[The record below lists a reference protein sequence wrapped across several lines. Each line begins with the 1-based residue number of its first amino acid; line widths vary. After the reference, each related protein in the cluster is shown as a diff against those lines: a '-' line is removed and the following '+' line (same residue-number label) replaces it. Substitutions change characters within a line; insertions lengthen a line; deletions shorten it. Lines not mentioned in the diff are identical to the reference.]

1 MNNKGTI
8 LIVDDNKSVLNSLN
22 LFLKHKVDKVIT
34 CSNPNQ
40 ILSLLK
46 RENIDLVLLDM
57 NFSAGVN
64 SGNEGI
70 FWLREIHKAAP
81 QMVVILITA
90 YGDIELAVN
99 AMKEGA
105 NDFILKPWDNQKLLA
120 TILNGIELSQSRKE
134 VSDLKQ
140 KTKQLIEDTNT
151 NYQDFIGKSPAM
163 IEMFKTIEK
172 VAKTDANIL
181 ILGENGTGKEMV
193 ARHIHMLS
201 KRSDKIFLGV
211 DLGSLSESLFESE
224 LFGHTKGAFTDARE
238 DRQGRFQTASNGTLF
253 LDEIG
258 NISPAMQSKM
268 LSVIQNKT
276 ITPIG
281 SNKSTPV
288 DVRLICATNQN
299 LQEMVKQGAFR
310 EDLLYRINTIQIN
323 IPPLRERGNDIAELA
338 NFFLKKYAD
347 KYDKP
352 RLSINEKAL
361 GKLCD
366 YPWPGNVRELSH
378 CIERAVILSDK
389 DVLSPSE
396 FFLNDDL
403 SFNDLSNNPMTLDE
417 AEKILIGNSIKRNK
431 GNLSNVARELKIGRQ
446 TLYRKM
452 EKYNL

>member
-1 MNNKGTI
+1 MNHKGKI
-8 LIVDDNKSVLNSLN
+8 LIVDDNKSVLSSLN
-22 LFLKHKVDKVIT
+22 LFLKHKVEKVIT

-40 ILSLLK
+40 ILSL
-46 RENIDLVLLDM
+46 IDTEDIDVVLLDM

-64 SGNEGI
+64 TGNEGI
-70 FWLREIHKAAP
+70 FWLHEIHKNYP
-81 QMVVILITA
+81 KMVVTLITA

-105 NDFILKPWDNQKLLA
+105 NDFVLKPWDNQKLLA
-120 TILNGIELSQSRKE
+120 TIQNGIELSQSRKE
-134 VSDLKQ
+134 VNILKQ

-163 IEMFKTIEK
+163 LEMFKTIEK
-172 VAKTDANIL
+172 VARTDANIL

-193 ARHIHMLS
+193 ARHIHKLS
-201 KRSDKIFLGV
+201 KRFDKIFLGV

-224 LFGHTKGAFTDARE
+224 LFGHIKGAFTDARE
-238 DRQGRFQTASNGTLF
+238 DRQGRFQTASEGTLF

-281 SNKSTPV
+281 SNKSIPV

-299 LQEMVKQGAFR
+299 LQDMVKQGGFR
-310 EDLLYRINTIQIN
+310 EDLLYRINTIQIK
-323 IPPLRERGNDIAELA
+323 IPPLRERGNDIVELA
-338 NFFLKKYAD
+338 NFFLKKFAD
-347 KYDKP
+347 KYDKS
-352 RLSINEKAL
+352 RLSINSKAIDKL
-361 GKLCD
+361 GE

-389 DVLSPSE
+389 DILTPTE

-403 SFNDLSNNPMTLDE
+403 SFNDLSNTPITLDE

-452 EKYNL
+452 EKFGL